1 MTSYDIECPYCGG
14 QQNIDH
20 DDGYG
25 YEEDVVHQQQCCDC
39 DMIFTYTTSIIY
51 HYNTQKADCLNG
63 SEHKWKP
70 TLTYPKFATKLR
82 CETCDEEREPTKEE
96 KIKYK
101 IPIKL

>member
-51 HYNTQKADCLNG
+51 HYNPQKADCLNG

-70 TLTYPKFATKLR
+70 TLTYPKIATKMR
-82 CETCDEEREPTKEE
+82 CEICDEERTPTKEE